1 MTTANVAQAAALSLR
16 FLNPYGTN
24 KIVLFEVRYITDWKF
39 FEMTAFILLG
49 ILGGALGA
57 LFIKATRIWAQTFRQ
72 IPLIK
77 KYPVAEVLLVAV
89 VTGLVSFWNRYTRP
103 PVTELLLQLASPC
116 DAFTS
121 SGYGLCPTKNR
132 FPL

>member
-1 MTTANVAQAAALSLR
+1 MKDANVQQAAALSLR

-24 KIVLFEVRYITDWKF
+24 KIVLFEVRYVTDWKF

-57 LFIKATRIWAQTFRQ
+57 LFIKATRIWAQTFRR
-72 IPLIK
+72 ISFIK

-89 VTGLVSFWNRYTRP
+89 VTGVVNFWNRYTR
-103 PVTELLLQLASPC
+103 
-116 DAFTS
+116 
-121 SGYGLCPTKNR
+121 
-132 FPL
+132 